1 MTRDVSVNDS
11 ECAAL
16 RVADHSPG
24 TPGELAVTPRLP
36 LASYWGGFSRI
47 WVDRGERPNITHRDL
62 KCQSGVRCEN
72 YEALDLPIDYT
83 RSMANSNN
91 NGGGGWVCTGV

>member
-1 MTRDVSVNDS
+1 MARDVSANDS

-62 KCQSGVRCEN
+62 KCQSGVRSEN

-83 RSMANSNN
+83 RSMDNSNN